1 MSARDEIMSRIR
13 TALSD
18 APAAPEVQRTYRRTS
33 ELTRE
38 QLIEQLVD
46 RLVDYKARVDVVP
59 AADAAAA
66 IAARLA
72 AASSYVV
79 PAGLDEA
86 WLAAVPAGTRRIVDS
101 PEQPTSVADLDAID
115 AVVTGS
121 AVSVSE
127 SGTIILDGSAAQ
139 GRRAISL
146 VPDTHVCVVAASSI
160 VQLLPEALP
169 RLDISR
175 PQTWI
180 SGPSATSDI
189 ELERVEGV
197 HGPRNLA
204 VVILADA

>member
-1 MSARDEIMSRIR
+1 MSAREEIMSRIR

-18 APAAPEVQRTYRRTS
+18 APAVPEVQRTYRRTS
-33 ELTRE
+33 EMSRE

-46 RLVDYKARVDVVP
+46 RLVDYKANVDVVP
-59 AADAAAA
+59 AADAAAT
-66 IAARLA
+66 IAARLSA
-72 AASSYVV
+72 ATSYVV

-86 WLAAVPAGTRRIVDS
+86 WLAEVPAGTRRVVDS
-101 PEQPTSVADLDAID
+101 AEQPASVADLDAID
-115 AVVTGS
+115 AVVTAS

-127 SGTIILDGSAAQ
+127 SGTIILDGSATQ

-146 VPDTHVCVVAASSI
+146 VPDQHVCVVPASTI

-169 RLDISR
+169 RMDVTR

-197 HGPRNLA
+197 HGPRILD
-204 VVILADA
+204 VVILEDA

>member
-13 TALSD
+13 TALAD
-18 APAAPEVQRTYRRTS
+18 APAVPEVQRTYRRAS

-46 RLVDYKARVDVVP
+46 RLIDYKANVDVVP
-59 AADAAAA
+59 AADGAAT

-72 AASSYVV
+72 TASSYVV
-79 PAGLDEA
+79 PAGLDET
-86 WLAAVPAGTRRIVDS
+86 WLAAVPADTRRIVDS
-101 PEQPTSVADLDAID
+101 PAQPTSVADLDAID
-115 AVVTGS
+115 AVVTAS

-127 SGTIILDGSAAQ
+127 SGTIILDGSATQ

-146 VPDTHVCVVAASSI
+146 VPDQHVCVVPASTI

-169 RLDISR
+169 RLDVTR

-197 HGPRNLA
+197 HGPRVLD
-204 VVILADA
+204 VVILEDA